1 MELPTKTTQK
11 SGFLARLLKKWKDMA
26 TSNDTAAR
34 MQRST
39 GPEGQRPDESHAPR
53 FCLPAWLHPL
63 RPPCPA
69 HTCASAPGSFLSSS
83 VEDITEEVVFEQD
96 TAVELFYF
104 TKKNLSKFY
113 TPLRIQPP
121 IPRPVGRTARGVCR
135 LCSGI
140 KTARA
145 PIQSLSFT

>member
-1 MELPTKTTQK
+1 
-11 SGFLARLLKKWKDMA
+11 MA

-34 MQRST
+34 MQSST
-39 GPEGQRPDESHAPR
+39 GPEGQHPDESHAPPTPPPP

-63 RPPCPA
+63 QPPCPA

-83 VEDITEEVVFEQD
+83 VEDIIEEVVFEQD
-96 TAVELFYF
+96 TAVVLFYF
-104 TKKNLSKFY
+104 TEKNLSKFY
-113 TPLRIQPP
+113 TLLRIQPP
-121 IPRPVGRTARGVCR
+121 IPRPVSRTARGVCR

-145 PIQSLSFT
+145 PIQSLSFTG